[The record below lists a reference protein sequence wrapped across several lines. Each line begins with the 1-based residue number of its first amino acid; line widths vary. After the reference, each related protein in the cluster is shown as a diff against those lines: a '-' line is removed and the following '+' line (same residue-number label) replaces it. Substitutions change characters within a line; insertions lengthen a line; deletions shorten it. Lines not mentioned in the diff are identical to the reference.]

1 MKLQTDTATPAASH
15 AANKTTSATCRPD
28 ISPLAA
34 FGLHDGIRI
43 TSARS
48 AFPATFTEQ
57 ENSGY
62 LDALSSVSSQE
73 ELIRLCNERSSTE
86 RTRWQ
91 SWWSLHPSTRRLHC
105 FTPVSSEWYIRPQD
119 EMQLQEL
126 RSERLRILHW
136 LAHNSGLGNNHTEW
150 QNHCTRLDRI
160 KAKLY
165 QMTGHPPFRT

>member
-1 MKLQTDTATPAASH
+1 MKQQTDTETPAASP
-15 AANKTTSATCRPD
+15 AESRTTSATCKPD

-62 LDALSSVSSQE
+62 LDALSNVSSQE

-86 RTRWQ
+86 RTRWK
-91 SWWSLHPSTRRLHC
+91 SWWSLHPNTKRLLS
-105 FTPVSSEWYIRPQD
+105 FTPVSSEWYIRPED

-126 RSERLRILHW
+126 RSERLHILHW

-160 KAKLY
+160 KDKLY
-165 QMTGHPPFRT
+165 QLTGHPPFRT

>member
-1 MKLQTDTATPAASH
+1 MKQQTDTATPAALPV
-15 AANKTTSATCRPD
+15 AKRTTSATCRLD

-34 FGLHDGIRI
+34 FGLHDGIRT

-57 ENSGY
+57 ENNGY
-62 LDALSSVSSQE
+62 LDALSNVSSQD

-91 SWWSLHPSTRRLHC
+91 SWWSLHPSTKKLLY
-105 FTPVSSEWYIRPQD
+105 FTPVSSEWYIRPED
-119 EMQLQEL
+119 EIQVQQL

-136 LAHNSGLGNNHTEW
+136 LAANSGLTNNSTEW
-150 QNHCTRLDRI
+150 QSHCNRLDRI
-160 KAKLY
+160 KAKLVEL
-165 QMTGHPPFRT
+165 TGHQPFGI